1 MSRQTLVLRLCGY
14 AILLYVWFLLPFNLY
29 EPTPTFHLPAI
40 LWFIHL
46 IILYIHEAGHFFFRI
61 FGDTMYILGGSIM
74 QVLVPFVWFI
84 VAWREESANAP
95 VAVFFTGVSLVDVSI
110 YVRDAETRIL
120 PLLGGHH
127 TKHDWATFLGDH
139 DMLDWGVPLGNLFF
153 FVGLFAALG
162 AMIWGVNLSL
172 KLYQQ
177 DRLEE
182 SQSPGPDGV
191 LKNDRQKDSPL

>member
-1 MSRQTLVLRLCGY
+1 MTSRQKLVLRIFGY
-14 AILLYVWFLLPFNLY
+14 GILVYIWCLLPFNLY
-29 EPTPTFHLPAI
+29 EPTRTFHLPTI

-46 IILYIHEAGHFFFRI
+46 FILYIHEAGHFFFRI

-74 QVLVPFVWFI
+74 QVLVPFVWFL

-95 VAVFFTGVSLVDVSI
+95 VAVFFTGVSMVDVSI

-120 PLLGGHH
+120 PLLGHH
-127 TKHDWATFLGDH
+127 TKHDWATFLGEH
-139 DMLDWGVPLGNLFF
+139 DMLDWGVPLGNVLFF
-153 FVGLFAALG
+153 LGLTAALG
-162 AMIWGVNLSL
+162 AIIWGVKLSF

-182 SQSPGPDGV
+182 SKSRGPEYV
-191 LKNDRQKDSPL
+191 

>member
-1 MSRQTLVLRLCGY
+1 MAKQKLILRLFGF
-14 AILLYVWFLLPFNLY
+14 AVLLYVWFLLPFSFY
-29 EPTPTFHLPAI
+29 EPTPTFHLPTM

-46 IILYIHEAGHFFFRI
+46 FILYIHEAGHFFFRI
-61 FGDTMYILGGSIM
+61 FGENLYILGGSIM

-110 YVRDAETRIL
+110 YVRDAETKIL

-127 TKHDWATFLGDH
+127 VKHDWATFLGDH

-153 FVGLFAALG
+153 FAGLLAALG
-162 AMIWGVNLSL
+162 AIVWGVNISL
-172 KLYQQ
+172 KLFQQ

-182 SQSPGPDGV
+182 SQPPGPDSV
-191 LKNDRQKDSPL
+191 SVKDL